1 MPVYVFWSFSCMYHI
16 YMVKKWLTSIM
27 NVISGINTIMWGGPL
42 LILLLGIHIYFTIRT
57 KFVQRKLRK
66 ALKYSLEGDS
76 AGGMSAFGTLTTT
89 LAATLGTGNII
100 GVSTAVYL
108 GGPGGVFW
116 CWVTGLLGMATTYA
130 ETRLSCLYR
139 DKQEEGHNVGG
150 MMYVLEK
157 ALGKK
162 GLATLYSF
170 FICLSAFCAGC
181 TTQSNAISETCLDVW
196 GIPKWVAGIVVAL
209 PVGLVILQGV
219 KWIEQVCMALVPA
232 MAFLFLGGCAAYII
246 LHISW
251 LPETVVTI
259 VKSAFQ
265 ARSFLGGA
273 VGFSVGMAVR
283 YGVARGLFTNEAGL
297 GTSGIAAASG
307 SERISP
313 EKQGLISMTATFW
326 DTVVMC
332 AITGIVVVMFVLQ
345 KESVLVDVSAG
356 LLVKEAFGTLP
367 LFGEELIAIA
377 TVCFAVA
384 TLIGWSYFGQVAA
397 EYMGGKEMLKKY
409 QYIYVIMI
417 FSGAVMPMG
426 IVWEITDFINV
437 FILLPAVYAL
447 LKCRKMLF

>member
-1 MPVYVFWSFSCMYHI
+1 
-16 YMVKKWLTSIM
+16 M
-27 NVISGINTIMWGGPL
+27 NIISGINTVMWGGPL
-42 LILLLGIHIYFTIRT
+42 LVFLLGIHIYFTIKT
-57 KFVQRKLRK
+57 GFVQKKLPK
-66 ALKYSLEGDS
+66 AIKYSMEGGG

-116 CWVTGLLGMATTYA
+116 CWATGLLGMATTYA

-139 DKQEEGHNVGG
+139 SQRDGCNVGG
-150 MMYVLEK
+150 MMYVLER

-162 GLATLYSF
+162 ALAFLYSF

-219 KWIEQVCMALVPA
+219 RWIEQVCMALVPA
-232 MAFLFLGGCAAYII
+232 MAFLFLGGCMAYMI
-246 LHISW
+246 LHGT
-251 LPETVVTI
+251 LVPEAVGVI
-259 VKSAFQ
+259 IKSAFNTK
-265 ARSFLGGA
+265 SFLGGA
-273 VGFSVGMAVR
+273 VGFSVGAAVR

-307 SERISP
+307 TERISP
-313 EKQGLISMTATFW
+313 ERQGLISMTATFW

-332 AITGIVVVMFVLQ
+332 AVTGIVVVMFVIQ
-345 KESVLVDVSAG
+345 NESALVHMPSG
-356 LLVKEAFGTLP
+356 LLVKGAFETLP
-367 LFGEELIAIA
+367 LFGKELIAVA

-384 TLIGWSYFGQVAA
+384 TLIGWSYFGRVAA
-397 EYMGGKEMLKKY
+397 EYMGGAGLLKTY
-409 QYIYVIMI
+409 QYVYVIMI
-417 FSGAVMPMG
+417 FAGAVMPMG
-426 IVWEITDFINV
+426 IVWEITDFINI
-437 FILLPAVYAL
+437 FILIPSVYAL
-447 LKCRKMLF
+447 VKCRKMLF

>member
-1 MPVYVFWSFSCMYHI
+1 
-16 YMVKKWLTSIM
+16 M
-27 NVISGINTIMWGGPL
+27 NIISGINTVMWGGPL
-42 LILLLGIHIYFTIRT
+42 LVFLLGIHIYFTIKT
-57 KFVQRKLRK
+57 GFVQKKLPK
-66 ALKYSLEGDS
+66 AIKYSMEGDGG
-76 AGGMSAFGTLTTT
+76 GGMSAFGTLTTT

-139 DKQEEGHNVGG
+139 FQRDGCNVGG
-150 MMYVLEK
+150 MMYVLER

-162 GLATLYSF
+162 ALAFLYSF

-232 MAFLFLGGCAAYII
+232 MAFLFLGGCAAYMLLNGTLVPAAVAEII
-246 LHISW
+246 
-251 LPETVVTI
+251 
-259 VKSAFQ
+259 KSAFNTK
-265 ARSFLGGA
+265 SFLGGA
-273 VGFSVGMAVR
+273 VGFSVGAAIR

-307 SERISP
+307 TERISP
-313 EKQGLISMTATFW
+313 ERQGLISMTATFW

-332 AITGIVVVMFVLQ
+332 AVTGIVVVMFVMQ
-345 KESVLVDVSAG
+345 NESALVHMPSG
-356 LLVKEAFGTLP
+356 LLVKGAFETLP
-367 LFGEELIAIA
+367 LFGKELIAVA

-384 TLIGWSYFGQVAA
+384 TLIGWSYFGRVAA
-397 EYMGGKEMLKKY
+397 EYMGGAGLLKTY
-409 QYIYVIMI
+409 QYVYVIMI
-417 FSGAVMPMG
+417 FAGAVMPMG
-426 IVWEITDFINV
+426 IVWEITDFINI
-437 FILLPAVYAL
+437 FILIPSVYAL
-447 LKCRKMLF
+447 VKCREMLF

>member
-1 MPVYVFWSFSCMYHI
+1 
-16 YMVKKWLTSIM
+16 
-27 NVISGINTIMWGGPL
+27 MWGGPL
-42 LILLLGIHIYFTIRT
+42 LVFLLGIHIYFTIKT
-57 KFVQRKLRK
+57 GFVQKKLPK
-66 ALKYSLEGDS
+66 AIKYSMEGDGD
-76 AGGMSAFGTLTTT
+76 GGMSAFGTLTTT

-139 DKQEEGHNVGG
+139 SQRDGCNVGG
-150 MMYVLEK
+150 MMYVLER

-162 GLATLYSF
+162 ALAFVYSF

-232 MAFLFLGGCAAYII
+232 MAFLFLGGCAAYMLLNGALVPQAIGM
-246 LHISW
+246 
-251 LPETVVTI
+251 I
-259 VKSAFQ
+259 VKSAFNTK
-265 ARSFLGGA
+265 SFLGGA
-273 VGFSVGMAVR
+273 VGFSVSAAIR

-307 SERISP
+307 TERISP
-313 EKQGLISMTATFW
+313 ERQGLISMTATFW

-332 AITGIVVVMFVLQ
+332 AVTGIVVVMFVIRN
-345 KESVLVDVSAG
+345 ENSLVNMPSG
-356 LLVKEAFGTLP
+356 LLVKGAFETLP
-367 LFGEELIAIA
+367 LFGKELIAVA

-384 TLIGWSYFGQVAA
+384 TLIGWSYFGRVAA
-397 EYMGGKEMLKKY
+397 EYMGGAGLLRTY
-409 QYIYVIMI
+409 QYVYVIMI
-417 FSGAVMPMG
+417 FAGAVMPMG
-426 IVWEITDFINV
+426 IVWEITDFINI
-437 FILLPAVYAL
+437 FILLPSAYAL
-447 LKCRKMLF
+447 VKCRKMLF

>member
-1 MPVYVFWSFSCMYHI
+1 
-16 YMVKKWLTSIM
+16 M
-27 NVISGINTIMWGGPL
+27 NIISGINTVMWGGPL
-42 LILLLGIHIYFTIRT
+42 LVFLLGIHIYFTIKT
-57 KFVQRKLRK
+57 GFVQKKLPK
-66 ALKYSLEGDS
+66 AIKYSMEGDG

-116 CWVTGLLGMATTYA
+116 CWATGLLGMATTYA

-139 DKQEEGHNVGG
+139 SQRDGCNVGG
-150 MMYVLEK
+150 MMYVLER

-162 GLATLYSF
+162 ALAFLYSF

-219 KWIEQVCMALVPA
+219 RWIEQVCMALVPA
-232 MAFLFLGGCAAYII
+232 MAFLFLGGCMAYMI
-246 LHISW
+246 LHGT
-251 LPETVVTI
+251 LVPEAVGI
-259 VKSAFQ
+259 IIKSAFNTK
-265 ARSFLGGA
+265 SFLGGA
-273 VGFSVGMAVR
+273 VGFSVGAAVR

-307 SERISP
+307 TERISP
-313 EKQGLISMTATFW
+313 ERQGLISMTATFW

-332 AITGIVVVMFVLQ
+332 AVTGIVVVMFVIQ
-345 KESVLVDVSAG
+345 NESALVHMPSG
-356 LLVKEAFGTLP
+356 LLVKGAFETLP
-367 LFGEELIAIA
+367 LFGKELIAVA

-384 TLIGWSYFGQVAA
+384 TLIGWSYFGRVAA
-397 EYMGGKEMLKKY
+397 EYMGGAGLLKTY
-409 QYIYVIMI
+409 QYVYVIMI
-417 FSGAVMPMG
+417 FAGAVMPMG
-426 IVWEITDFINV
+426 IVWEITDFINI
-437 FILLPAVYAL
+437 FILIPSVYAL
-447 LKCRKMLF
+447 VKCRKMLF

>member
-1 MPVYVFWSFSCMYHI
+1 MW
-16 YMVKKWLTSIM
+16 
-27 NVISGINTIMWGGPL
+27 VISKFNAVMWGAPL
-42 LILLLGIHIYFTIRT
+42 LVLLLGLHIYFTIRT
-57 KFVQRKLRK
+57 GFVQRNLRK
-66 ALKYSLEGDS
+66 ALKHSLESDAS
-76 AGGMSAFGTLTTT
+76 SGMSAFGTLTTT

-130 ETRLSCLYR
+130 ETKLSCLYR
-139 DKQEEGHNVGG
+139 SKQDGHNTGG

-157 ALGKK
+157 GLGKK
-162 GLATLYSF
+162 KLAFLYSF

-219 KWIEQVCMALVPA
+219 KWIEQVCMALVPT
-232 MAFLFLGGCAAYII
+232 MAFLFVGGCLAYI
-246 LHISW
+246 LLNASV
-251 LPETVVTI
+251 LPEAVLTI
-259 VKSAFQ
+259 IKSAFNTK
-265 ARSFLGGA
+265 SFLGGA
-273 VGFSVGMAVR
+273 VGFSAGRAVR

-307 SERISP
+307 SENITP

-332 AITGIVVVMFVLQ
+332 AITGVVVVMFVIQ
-345 KESVLVDVSAG
+345 NEQALVTVSSG
-356 LLVKEAFGTLP
+356 LLVKGAFETLP

-397 EYMGGKEMLKKY
+397 DYMGGQGLLRKY
-409 QYIYVIMI
+409 QYVYVIMI
-417 FSGAVMPMG
+417 FAGAVMPMG

-437 FILLPAVYAL
+437 FILIPAVYAL
-447 LKCRKMLF
+447 VKCRKQLF

>member
-1 MPVYVFWSFSCMYHI
+1 
-16 YMVKKWLTSIM
+16 M
-27 NVISGINTIMWGGPL
+27 NIISGINTVMWGGPL
-42 LILLLGIHIYFTIRT
+42 LVFLLGIHIYFTIKT
-57 KFVQRKLRK
+57 GFVQKKLPK
-66 ALKYSLEGDS
+66 AIKYSMEGDG

-139 DKQEEGHNVGG
+139 SQRDGCNVGG
-150 MMYVLEK
+150 IMYVLER

-162 GLATLYSF
+162 ALAFLYSF

-219 KWIEQVCMALVPA
+219 RWIEQVCMALVPA
-232 MAFLFLGGCAAYII
+232 MAFLFLGGCMAYMI
-246 LHISW
+246 LHAT
-251 LPETVVTI
+251 LVPEAVGAI
-259 VKSAFQ
+259 IKSAFNTK
-265 ARSFLGGA
+265 SFLGGA
-273 VGFSVGMAVR
+273 VGFSVGAAVR

-307 SERISP
+307 TERISP
-313 EKQGLISMTATFW
+313 ERQGLISMTATFW

-332 AITGIVVVMFVLQ
+332 AVTGIVVVMFVIQ
-345 KESVLVDVSAG
+345 NESALVHMPSG
-356 LLVKEAFGTLP
+356 LLVKGAFETLP
-367 LFGEELIAIA
+367 LFGKELIAIA

-384 TLIGWSYFGQVAA
+384 TLIGWSYFGRVAA
-397 EYMGGKEMLKKY
+397 EYMGGAGLLKTY
-409 QYIYVIMI
+409 QYVYVIMI
-417 FSGAVMPMG
+417 FAGAVMPMG
-426 IVWEITDFINV
+426 IVWEITDFINI
-437 FILLPAVYAL
+437 FILIPSVYAL
-447 LKCRKMLF
+447 VKCRKMLF

>member
-1 MPVYVFWSFSCMYHI
+1 MLFITHI
-16 YMVKKWLTSIM
+16 YGKKMVVRKM
-27 NVISGINTIMWGGPL
+27 NVISQINNLMWGGPL
-42 LILLLGIHIYFTIRT
+42 LVFLLGLHIYFTIKT
-57 KFVQRKLRK
+57 KFVQRNLGK
-66 ALKYSLEGDS
+66 ALKYSVEGDS
-76 AGGMSAFGTLTTT
+76 SGGMSAFGTLTTT

-139 DKQEEGHNVGG
+139 RKTAEGDNTGG
-150 MMYVLEK
+150 MMYVLEQ
-157 ALGKK
+157 ALGKRWI
-162 GLATLYSF
+162 AFLYSF
-170 FICLSAFCAGC
+170 VICLSAFCAGC

-196 GIPKWVAGIVVAL
+196 GIPKWTAGIAVAL

-219 KWIEQVCMALVPA
+219 KWIEQVCMTLVPG
-232 MAFLFLGGCAAYII
+232 MALLFLGGCAAYI
-246 LHISW
+246 LLNAS
-251 LPETVVTI
+251 LFPEAMRTI
-259 VKSAFQ
+259 IKSAFST
-265 ARSFLGGA
+265 RSFLGGT
-273 VGFSVGMAVR
+273 VGFTAGMAVR

-307 SERISP
+307 TERISP
-313 EKQGLISMTATFW
+313 ERQGLISMTATFW

-345 KESVLVDVSAG
+345 NEHALTDLPSG
-356 LLVKEAFGTLP
+356 LLVKGAFGTLP

-377 TVCFAVA
+377 TICFAIA

-397 EYMGGKEMLKKY
+397 EYMGGTDLLKKY

-417 FSGAVMPMG
+417 FAGAVMPMG
-426 IVWEITDFINV
+426 IVWELTDFINI
-437 FILLPAVYAL
+437 FILIPSAYAL
-447 LKCRKMLF
+447 IRCRKKLL

>member
-1 MPVYVFWSFSCMYHI
+1 MYI
-16 YMVKKWLTSIM
+16 
-27 NVISGINTIMWGGPL
+27 ISKFNSLMWGGPL
-42 LILLLGIHIYFTIRT
+42 LVFLLGIHIYFTIKT
-57 KFVQRKLRK
+57 KFVQRNLAK

-116 CWVTGLLGMATTYA
+116 CWITGLLGMATTYA
-130 ETRLSCLYR
+130 ETRLACLYR
-139 DKQEEGHNVGG
+139 QKTEEGTNTGG
-150 MMYVLEK
+150 MMYVLEQ

-162 GLATLYSF
+162 WLGFLYSF
-170 FICLSAFCAGC
+170 LICLSAFCTGC

-196 GIPKWVAGIVVAL
+196 GIPKWVAGIAVAL

-219 KWIEQVCMALVPA
+219 KWIEQVCMALVPG
-232 MAFLFLGGCAAYII
+232 MAFLFLGGCAAYIL
-246 LHISW
+246 LHASW
-251 LPETVVTI
+251 LPAAAQTI
-259 VKSAFQ
+259 IKSSFNMQ
-265 ARSFLGGA
+265 SFLGGT
-273 VGFSVGMAVR
+273 VGFTVGRAVR

-307 SERISP
+307 SEHISP

-345 KESVLVDVSAG
+345 HEQALTGGSAG
-356 LLVKEAFGTLP
+356 LLVKEAFETLP

-384 TLIGWSYFGQVAA
+384 TLIGWSYFGRVAA
-397 EYMGGKEMLKKY
+397 EYMGGQTLLKKY
-409 QYIYVIMI
+409 QYVYVIMI
-417 FSGAVMPMG
+417 FAGAVMPMG
-426 IVWEITDFINV
+426 IVWEMTDFINI
-437 FILLPAVYAL
+437 FILIPSLYAL
-447 LKCRKMLF
+447 IKCRKMLF